1 MTGFI
6 NYYEVLGVAENASS
20 AEITKAYRRAAMKWH
35 PDRYKG
41 PDATDK
47 MALINEA
54 YCILRDSEARL
65 KYDQELSRYKQYK
78 EKFNKPESES
88 HFEEDDTRQTTSQ
101 EYVYE
106 DKTLEEWIRQAR
118 EKGKKLALQ
127 SLEDFG
133 SIAMT
138 GTKEF
143 FSSFF
148 RTFFWTFLI
157 GLIVL
162 LLFLAS
168 SH

>member
-1 MTGFI
+1 MPETESRF
-6 NYYEVLGVAENASS
+6 E
-20 AEITKAYRRAAMKWH
+20 
-35 PDRYKG
+35 
-41 PDATDK
+41 
-47 MALINEA
+47 
-54 YCILRDSEARL
+54 DS
-65 KYDQELSRYKQYK
+65 
-78 EKFNKPESES
+78 
-88 HFEEDDTRQTTSQ
+88 DTQQATSQ
-101 EYVYE
+101 EYVYQ

-148 RTFFWTFLI
+148 STLFWTFLV

-168 SH
+168 R

>member
-1 MTGFI
+1 MMGFI
-6 NYYEVLGVAENASS
+6 NYYEVLEVAEDATQ
-20 AEITKAYRRAAMKWH
+20 ADITKAYRRAAMKWH

-54 YCILRDSEARL
+54 YCILRDPEARS
-65 KYDQELSRYKQYK
+65 KYDQELFRYKQYQ
-78 EKFNKPESES
+78 ESFTKPESHS
-88 HFEEDDTRQTTSQ
+88 HFEENNSRETASD
-101 EYVYE
+101 EYVYQ

-148 RTFFWTFLI
+148 TTFIWMFVI
-157 GLIVL
+157 GVIVL

-168 SH
+168 H

>member
-6 NYYEVLGVAENASS
+6 NYYEVLGVAEDATQSD
-20 AEITKAYRRAAMKWH
+20 ITKAYRRAAMKWH

-54 YCILRDSEARL
+54 YCILRDAEARS
-65 KYDQELSRYKQYK
+65 KYDQELFRYKQYQASFK
-78 EKFNKPESES
+78 MPETES
-88 HFEEDDTRQTTSQ
+88 RFEDSDTQQATSQ
-101 EYVYE
+101 EYVYQ

-148 RTFFWTFLI
+148 STLFWTFLV

-168 SH
+168 R